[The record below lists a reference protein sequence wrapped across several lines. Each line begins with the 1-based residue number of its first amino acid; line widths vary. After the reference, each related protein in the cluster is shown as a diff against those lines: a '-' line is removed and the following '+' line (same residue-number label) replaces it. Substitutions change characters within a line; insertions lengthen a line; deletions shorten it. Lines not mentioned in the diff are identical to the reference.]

1 MLVVL
6 RTDVL
11 PTRSDFVFFEYLV
24 MKQNEITV
32 GRFLRIVLFVMVV
45 VVAYFVLDSL
55 SGVLL
60 PFAIAWLFAY
70 MLNPLV
76 NFVQEKMR
84 VKYRALSILLS
95 MLFVGGI
102 LYGAFMLVV
111 PSMFRELYALK
122 DITVSFLGKNIN
134 DGSIPAPI
142 MDFFRE
148 ISTQYGFA
156 EILQNS
162 GDTGLVSILAE
173 RMQVLLLGTVDILGQ
188 VLTVS
193 LIMLYLFFILF
204 DFERVSRGWQP
215 YVPKKWRGVVSKL
228 WKDLVYGMNQYFRGQ
243 VLVALCVGVLFS
255 SGFVIIKFP
264 AAIAFGMFVGILN
277 LVPYLQAVAVLPM
290 ALLAMLKA
298 ANTGD
303 GFWPIMLMALCVM
316 LVVQLIQDM
325 LLVPKIMGKRMNL
338 HPAVIL
344 LSLSI
349 WGHLLGL
356 LGMIVALPLTTLLL
370 AYLRR
375 YNEIAETSG
384 SSEEYILKE
393 AIDSA
398 RISKEK
404 NDAKMNEDAEDVH
417 P

>member
-1 MLVVL
+1 
-6 RTDVL
+6 
-11 PTRSDFVFFEYLV
+11 

-32 GRFLRIVLFVMVV
+32 GRFLRIVLFAIVV
-45 VVAYFVLDSL
+45 VAAYFVLNSL
-55 SGVLL
+55 SSVLL
-60 PFAIAWLFAY
+60 PFAIAWLLAY

-76 NFVQEKMR
+76 NFVQNKMR
-84 VKYRALSILLS
+84 VKYRALSIVIS
-95 MLFVGGI
+95 MLLVVAV
-102 LYGAFMLVV
+102 LYGLFMLVV
-111 PSMFRELYALK
+111 PSMFGELYALK

-134 DGSIPAPI
+134 DGSIPEPI
-142 MDFFRE
+142 MNFFKE
-148 ISTQYGFA
+148 ISAQYGFA

-162 GDTGLVSILAE
+162 GDTGLFSMLLD
-173 RMQVLLLGTVDILGQ
+173 RLQMLLLGTVDILGQ

-204 DFERVSRGWQP
+204 DFERVSGGWQP
-215 YVPKKWRGVVSKL
+215 YIPKKWRGVVSKL

-243 VLVALCVGVLFS
+243 VLVAFCVGVLFS
-255 SGFVIIKFP
+255 IGFLIIDFP
-264 AAIAFGMFVGILN
+264 AAIAFGMFIGILN
-277 LVPYLQAVAVLPM
+277 LVPYLQAVSILPM

-303 GFWPIMLMALCVM
+303 GFWPIMLMALAVM
-316 LVVQLIQDM
+316 LAVQLIQDL
-325 LLVPKIMGKRMNL
+325 LLVPKIMGKRMNM

-398 RISKEK
+398 RITKDKKSGDETSEGKE
-404 NDAKMNEDAEDVH
+404 
-417 P
+417 

>member
-1 MLVVL
+1 
-6 RTDVL
+6 
-11 PTRSDFVFFEYLV
+11 
-24 MKQNEITV
+24 
-32 GRFLRIVLFVMVV
+32 
-45 VVAYFVLDSL
+45 
-55 SGVLL
+55 
-60 PFAIAWLFAY
+60 
-70 MLNPLV
+70 
-76 NFVQEKMR
+76 
-84 VKYRALSILLS
+84 
-95 MLFVGGI
+95 
-102 LYGAFMLVV
+102 MLVV

-142 MDFFRE
+142 MDFFKE
-148 ISTQYGFA
+148 ISAQYGFA

-162 GDTGLVSILAE
+162 GDAGLLSMLAE
-173 RMQVLLLGTVDILGQ
+173 RVQVLLLGTVDIFGQ
-188 VLTVS
+188 VFS
-193 LIMLYLFFILF
+193 LSVMVLYLFFILF

-255 SGFVIIKFP
+255 IGFVIIDFP
-264 AAIAFGMFVGILN
+264 AAIAFGLFIGMLN
-277 LVPYLQAVAVLPM
+277 LVPYLQIVSILPM

-298 ANTGD
+298 ANTGG
-303 GFWPIMLMALCVM
+303 GFWPVMLMALSVM
-316 LVVQLIQDM
+316 VVVQLVQD
-325 LLVPKIMGKRMNL
+325 LFLVPKIMGKRMKL

-398 RISKEK
+398 RISKERK
-404 NDAKMNEDAEDVH
+404 AVENADESEQ
-417 P
+417 

>member
-1 MLVVL
+1 MNVI
-6 RTDVL
+6 
-11 PTRSDFVFFEYLV
+11 
-24 MKQNEITV
+24 KQNEITV
-32 GRFLRIVLFVMVV
+32 GRFLRIVLVAIALVA
-45 VVAYFVLDSL
+45 AYFVVNSL

-60 PFAIAWLFAY
+60 PFAIAWLLAY

-84 VKYRALSILLS
+84 VKYRALAIVIS
-95 MLFVGGI
+95 MLVVGAA
-102 LYGAFMLVV
+102 LYGLFMLVV
-111 PSMFRELYALK
+111 PSIFRELYALK
-122 DITVSFLGKNIN
+122 DITVAFLGRNIN

-156 EILQNS
+156 ELLQSS
-162 GDTGLVSILAE
+162 GDAGLISILAE
-173 RMQVLLLGTVDILGQ
+173 RLQVLLLGTVDIMGQ
-188 VLTVS
+188 VLTIC

-204 DFERVSRGWQP
+204 DFERVSKGWQP

-228 WKDLVYGMNQYFRGQ
+228 WSDLVYGMNQYFRGQ
-243 VLVALCVGVLFS
+243 ALVAFCVGVLFS
-255 SGFVIIKFP
+255 IGFLIIDFP
-264 AAIAFGMFVGILN
+264 AAIAFGMFIGLLN

-298 ANTGD
+298 ASAGA
-303 GFWPIMLMALCVM
+303 GFWPVM
-316 LVVQLIQDM
+316 LGALAVMMVVQVIQDM
-325 LLVPKIMGKRMNL
+325 FLVPKIMGKRMNL

-349 WGHLLGL
+349 WGHLLGV
-356 LGMIVALPLTTLLL
+356 LGMIVALPMTTLLL

-384 SSEEYILKE
+384 SSEEYILRE
-393 AIDSA
+393 AIDTVNISRGRKSA
-398 RISKEK
+398 DGQDGEAEGVPVEESD
-404 NDAKMNEDAEDVH
+404 DAPEDIPNEMK
-417 P
+417 

>member
-1 MLVVL
+1 M
-6 RTDVL
+6 
-11 PTRSDFVFFEYLV
+11 SY

-32 GRFLRIVLFVMVV
+32 GRFLRIVLVSIAIVA
-45 VVAYFVLDSL
+45 AYFALSSL
-55 SGVLL
+55 SSVIL
-60 PFAIAWLFAY
+60 PFAIAWLLAY

-76 NFVQEKMR
+76 NFVQNRLR
-84 VKYRALSILLS
+84 VKYRSLSILLA
-95 MLFVGGI
+95 MLLVAVV
-102 LYGAFMLVV
+102 LYGLFMLVV

-142 MDFFRE
+142 MEFFKE
-148 ISTQYGFA
+148 LSAQYGFA

-162 GDTGLVSILAE
+162 GDTGLLSMLAE
-173 RMQVLLLGTVDILGQ
+173 RVQVVLLGTVDIFGQ
-188 VLTVS
+188 VFS
-193 LIMLYLFFILF
+193 LSVMVLYLFFILF

-255 SGFVIIKFP
+255 IGFVIIDFP
-264 AAIAFGMFVGILN
+264 AAIAFGLFIGMLN
-277 LVPYLQAVAVLPM
+277 LVPYLQIVSILPM

-298 ANTGD
+298 ANTGV
-303 GFWPIMLMALCVM
+303 GFWPVMLMALSVM
-316 LVVQLIQDM
+316 VVVQLIQD
-325 LLVPKIMGKRMNL
+325 LFLVPKIMGKRMKL

-398 RISKEK
+398 RIEKEK
-404 NDAKMNEDAEDVH
+404 AAPKVHDDAG
-417 P
+417 

>member
-1 MLVVL
+1 
-6 RTDVL
+6 
-11 PTRSDFVFFEYLV
+11 

-32 GRFLRIVLFVMVV
+32 GRFLRIVLFAIVV
-45 VVAYFVLDSL
+45 VAAYFVLNSL
-55 SGVLL
+55 SSVLL
-60 PFAIAWLFAY
+60 PFAIAWLLAY

-76 NFVQEKMR
+76 NFVQNKMR
-84 VKYRALSILLS
+84 VKYRALSIVIS
-95 MLFVGGI
+95 MLLVVAV
-102 LYGAFMLVV
+102 LYGLFMLVV
-111 PSMFRELYALK
+111 PSMFGELYALK

-134 DGSIPAPI
+134 DGSIPEPI
-142 MDFFRE
+142 MNFFKE
-148 ISTQYGFA
+148 ISAQYGFA

-162 GDTGLVSILAE
+162 GDTGLVSMLLD
-173 RMQVLLLGTVDILGQ
+173 RLQMLLLGTVDILGQ

-204 DFERVSRGWQP
+204 DFERVSGGWQP
-215 YVPKKWRGVVSKL
+215 YIPKKWRGVVSKL

-243 VLVALCVGVLFS
+243 VLVAFCVGVLFS
-255 SGFVIIKFP
+255 IGFLIIDFP
-264 AAIAFGMFVGILN
+264 AAIAFGMFIGILN
-277 LVPYLQAVAVLPM
+277 LVPYLQAVSILPM

-303 GFWPIMLMALCVM
+303 GFWPIMLMALAVM
-316 LVVQLIQDM
+316 LAVQLIQD
-325 LLVPKIMGKRMNL
+325 LFLVPKIMGKRMNM

-398 RISKEK
+398 RISKDKKSGDETSEGK
-404 NDAKMNEDAEDVH
+404 E
-417 P
+417 

>member
-1 MLVVL
+1 
-6 RTDVL
+6 
-11 PTRSDFVFFEYLV
+11 

-32 GRFLRIVLFVMVV
+32 GRFLRIVLVSIG
-45 VVAYFVLDSL
+45 VVAAYLVLNGL
-55 SGVLL
+55 SSVLL
-60 PFAIAWLFAY
+60 PFAIAWLLAY

-76 NFVQEKMR
+76 NFVQDKMR
-84 VKYRALSILLS
+84 VKYRALSIVIA
-95 MLFVGGI
+95 MLVVGGV
-102 LYGAFMLVV
+102 LYGLFMLVV

-122 DITVSFLGKNIN
+122 DITVSFLGRNVN
-134 DGSIPAPI
+134 DGSIPEPI
-142 MDFFRE
+142 MDFFKE
-148 ISTQYGFA
+148 VSTQYGFA

-162 GDTGLVSILAE
+162 GDTGLVAILAE
-173 RMQVLLLGTVDILGQ
+173 RARMLLLGTVDIMGQ
-188 VLTVS
+188 VFSVS

-215 YVPKKWRGVVSKL
+215 YVPKKWRGVVTKL
-228 WKDLVYGMNQYFRGQ
+228 WNDLVYGMNQYFRGQ
-243 VLVALCVGVLFS
+243 VFVASCVGVLFS
-255 SGFVIIKFP
+255 IGFVIIDFP
-264 AAIAFGMFVGILN
+264 AAIAFGMFIGVLN
-277 LVPYLQAVAVLPM
+277 LVPYLQTVSILPM

-298 ANTGD
+298 ANVGG
-303 GFWPIMLMALCVM
+303 GFWPVMLMALCVM
-316 LVVQLIQDM
+316 LVVQLVQDL
-325 LLVPKIMGKRMNL
+325 LLVPKIMGKRMKL

-398 RISKEK
+398 RISKERK
-404 NDAKMNEDAEDVH
+404 TVEKTDESEQ
-417 P
+417 

>member
-1 MLVVL
+1 
-6 RTDVL
+6 
-11 PTRSDFVFFEYLV
+11 

-32 GRFLRIVLFVMVV
+32 GRFLRIVLVSIG
-45 VVAYFVLDSL
+45 VVAAYLVLNGL
-55 SGVLL
+55 SSVLL
-60 PFAIAWLFAY
+60 PFAIAWLLAY

-76 NFVQEKMR
+76 NFVQDKMR
-84 VKYRALSILLS
+84 VKYRTLSIVIA
-95 MLFVGGI
+95 MLVVGGV
-102 LYGAFMLVV
+102 LYGLFMLVV

-122 DITVSFLGKNIN
+122 DITVSFLGRNVN
-134 DGSIPAPI
+134 DGSIPEPI
-142 MDFFRE
+142 MAFFKE
-148 ISTQYGFA
+148 VSTQYGFA

-162 GDTGLVSILAE
+162 GDTGLVAILAE
-173 RMQVLLLGTVDILGQ
+173 RARMLLLGTVDIMGQ
-188 VLTVS
+188 VFSVS

-215 YVPKKWRGVVSKL
+215 YVPKKWRGVVTKL
-228 WKDLVYGMNQYFRGQ
+228 WNDLVYGMNQYFRGQ
-243 VLVALCVGVLFS
+243 VLVAFCVGVLFS
-255 SGFVIIKFP
+255 IGFVIIDFP
-264 AAIAFGMFVGILN
+264 AAIAFGMFIGVLN
-277 LVPYLQAVAVLPM
+277 LVPYLQTVSILPM

-298 ANTGD
+298 ANVGG
-303 GFWPIMLMALCVM
+303 GFWPVMLMALCVM
-316 LVVQLIQDM
+316 LVVQLVQDL
-325 LLVPKIMGKRMNL
+325 LLVPKIMGKRMKL

-398 RISKEK
+398 RISKERK
-404 NDAKMNEDAEDVH
+404 TVENADESEQ
-417 P
+417 

>member
-1 MLVVL
+1 M
-6 RTDVL
+6 
-11 PTRSDFVFFEYLV
+11 SD

-32 GRFLRIVLFVMVV
+32 GRFLRIVLFSIVIVA
-45 VVAYFVLDSL
+45 AYFVLNSL
-55 SGVLL
+55 SSVLL
-60 PFAIAWLFAY
+60 PFAIAWLLAY

-76 NFVQEKMR
+76 NFVQNKMR
-84 VKYRALSILLS
+84 VKYRALSIVLA
-95 MLFVGGI
+95 MIFVIGV
-102 LYGAFMLVV
+102 LYGLFMLVV

-122 DITVSFLGKNIN
+122 DITVSFLGRNIN
-134 DGSIPAPI
+134 DGSIPEPI
-142 MDFFRE
+142 MNFFRE
-148 ISTQYGFA
+148 ISAQYGFA
-156 EILQNS
+156 EILQNT
-162 GDTGLVSILAE
+162 GDAGLLTMLAE
-173 RMQVLLLGTVDILGQ
+173 RLQVLLLGTVDILGQ
-188 VLTVS
+188 VLSIS
-193 LIMLYLFFILF
+193 LILLYLFFILF

-215 YVPKKWRGVVSKL
+215 YVPKKWRGVVAKL

-255 SGFVIIKFP
+255 CGFVIIDFP
-264 AAIAFGMFVGILN
+264 AAIAFGMFIGVLN
-277 LVPYLQAVAVLPM
+277 LVPYLQAVSVLPM

-298 ANTGD
+298 ANTGA
-303 GFWPIMLMALCVM
+303 GFWPVMLMALCVM
-316 LVVQLIQDM
+316 LIVQLIQD
-325 LLVPKIMGKRMNL
+325 LFLVPKIMGKRMNL

-398 RISKEK
+398 QIEKGKKTEKEP
-404 NDAKMNEDAEDVH
+404 AEGGE
-417 P
+417 

>member
-1 MLVVL
+1 
-6 RTDVL
+6 
-11 PTRSDFVFFEYLV
+11 

-32 GRFLRIVLFVMVV
+32 GRFLRIVLFAIVIVA
-45 VVAYFVLDSL
+45 AYFALESL
-55 SGVLL
+55 SSVLL
-60 PFAIAWLFAY
+60 PFAIAWLLAY
-70 MLNPLV
+70 LLNPLV

-84 VKYRALSILLS
+84 VKYRALAIVLAVIV
-95 MLFVGGI
+95 VGAV
-102 LYGAFMLVV
+102 LYGLFMLVV
-111 PSMFRELYALK
+111 PSMFKELYALK
-122 DITVSFLGKNIN
+122 DITVSFLGKNVN
-134 DGSIPAPI
+134 DGSIPEPI
-142 MDFFRE
+142 MNFFKE
-148 ISTQYGFA
+148 VSAQYGFA
-156 EILQNS
+156 EILQSS
-162 GDTGLVSILAE
+162 GDTGIVTALAE
-173 RMQVLLLGTVDILGQ
+173 RLQVLLLGTVDILGQ

-228 WKDLVYGMNQYFRGQ
+228 WNDLVYGMNQYFRGQ
-243 VLVALCVGVLFS
+243 ALVALCVGVLFS
-255 SGFVIIKFP
+255 IGFLIIDFP
-264 AAIAFGMFVGILN
+264 AAIAFGLFVGMLN
-277 LVPYLQAVAVLPM
+277 LVPYLQVVSILPM

-298 ANTGD
+298 ANTGT
-303 GFWPIMLMALCVM
+303 GFWPVMLMALCVM
-316 LVVQLIQDM
+316 MVVQFVQD
-325 LLVPKIMGKRMNL
+325 LFLVPKIMGKRMNL

-375 YNEIAETSG
+375 YNEIAETSR

-398 RISKEK
+398 CITKEK
-404 NDAKMNEDAEDVH
+404 GVSEIKDGDKDE
-417 P
+417 